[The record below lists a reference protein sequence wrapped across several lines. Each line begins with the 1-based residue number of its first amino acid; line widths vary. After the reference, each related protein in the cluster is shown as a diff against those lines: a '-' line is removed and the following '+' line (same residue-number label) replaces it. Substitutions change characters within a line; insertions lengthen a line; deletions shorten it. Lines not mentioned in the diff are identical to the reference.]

1 MWTSNLPESTNKDCF
16 IIMPISDVDGYP
28 VGHFGHVFE
37 DIIRPACER
46 AGYNSLRADQ
56 VKETNLI
63 HLDILNKL
71 IDTPIAVCDLSTRN
85 PNVMFELGLR
95 QAFDKP
101 VVLIQEKGT
110 PRIFDISPLRYLE
123 YSKEMK
129 YHEVLQTQK
138 ELEDAI
144 TATVK
149 AGSATGNV
157 NSIVKLL
164 ALQQSATIPDI
175 ENGKESLA
183 FDVLQAEMRDM
194 RKMMEMMMMD
204 QNRRPS
210 RGSIFAI
217 EYERLMNSVE
227 QLINSKRMPKEE
239 RLANLQRFGMEAE
252 ELMMRCDE
260 KQDHFHMRHLM
271 ERIHRAIEE
280 LSQIG

>member
-1 MWTSNLPESTNKDCF
+1 MGTKISSDCF
-16 IIMPISDVDGYP
+16 IIMPITDVDGYP
-28 VGHFGHVFE
+28 AGHFSHVFD
-37 DIIRPACER
+37 DIISPACVA
-46 AGYNSLRADQ
+46 AGYKPLRADQ

-123 YSKEMK
+123 YSRDMK

-138 ELEDAI
+138 ELQESI
-144 TATVK
+144 TATVT

-164 ALQQSATIPDI
+164 ALQRSAAIPDI
-175 ENGKESLA
+175 EHNKESIA
-183 FDVLQAEMRDM
+183 FDVLQAELKDM
-194 RKMMEMMMMD
+194 RKMFEMVMLD
-204 QNRRPS
+204 QRRRPS

-217 EYERLMNSVE
+217 EYERLSNNLD
-227 QLINSKRMPKEE
+227 QLTSTKRMPKDD
-239 RLANLQRFGMEAE
+239 RMSGLYQLATEID
-252 ELMMRCDE
+252 ELASRCDE
-260 KQDHFHMRHLM
+260 KQDHYHLRSLS
-271 ERIHRAIEE
+271 ERVHRAISE
-280 LSQIG
+280 LE

>member
-1 MWTSNLPESTNKDCF
+1 MPDTLNKDCF
-16 IIMPISDVDGYP
+16 VIMPISDVDGYP
-28 VGHFGHVFE
+28 IGHFGHVYE
-37 DIIRPACER
+37 DIIRPACEK
-46 AGYNSLRADQ
+46 AGYNALRADQ

-71 IDTPIAVCDLSTRN
+71 IETPISVCDLSTRN

-101 VVLIQEKGT
+101 VVLLQEKGT

-123 YSKEMK
+123 YSKDMK

-138 ELEDAI
+138 ELEQAI

-149 AGSATGNV
+149 AGSASGNV

-164 ALQQSATIPDI
+164 ALQQSAAIPDI

-183 FDVLQAEMRDM
+183 FDVLQAEMREM
-194 RKMMEMMMMD
+194 RKFMEMMMMD
-204 QNRRPS
+204 QKRRPS
-210 RGSIFAI
+210 RNSIVAI
-217 EYERLMNSVE
+217 EYERLMNSIE
-227 QLINSKRMPKEE
+227 QVLTSKRMPKDEK
-239 RLANLQRFGMEAE
+239 LVALQRLGNEAE

-260 KQDHFHMRHLM
+260 KQDHEHIHHLM
-271 ERIHRAIEE
+271 YRIRRALEE
-280 LSQIG
+280 HS

>member
-1 MWTSNLPESTNKDCF
+1 
-16 IIMPISDVDGYP
+16 MPISDVDGYP

-37 DIIRPACER
+37 DIIAPACLT
-46 AGYNSLRADQ
+46 AGYTPLRADQ

-123 YSKEMK
+123 YSKDMK
-129 YHEVLQTQK
+129 YHEVLAAQK
-138 ELEDAI
+138 ELSVAI
-144 TATVK
+144 TATVT
-149 AGSATGNV
+149 AGSASGNV

-164 ALQQSATIPDI
+164 ALQQSAAIPDI
-175 ENGKESLA
+175 EHSKESIA

-194 RKMMEMMMMD
+194 RKMLEMMMLD
-204 QNRRPS
+204 QKRRPN

-217 EYERLMNSVE
+217 EYERMMNALD
-227 QLINSKRMPKEE
+227 QLLNSKRIAKDE
-239 RLANLQRFGMEAE
+239 RLAGLQKLAIEAE
-252 ELMMRCDE
+252 DLAMRCDE
-260 KQDHFHMRHLM
+260 KQDHIHLHSFM
-271 ERIHRAIEE
+271 ERIHRAMGEMA
-280 LSQIG
+280 